1 MVHQSCCNS
10 FSKIVSPRWKL
21 KTCRS
26 ERFYP
31 IRLFLPVSII
41 IFVSTRK
48 KRAKNRI
55 TLFTLQ
61 DLNDFSFY
69 IFHFKFIFNYT
80 ERAFREGNGNYTMM
94 KRVLGLNGEE
104 AGCSFNSSDD
114 PSPPLVR
121 SDYSTEI
128 IIITREERIFKRIF
142 SQRILSFPRQIDRI
156 GHDDEGDA
164 RDTGGPLRPR
174 GQPLLG
180 GRRQSATCCTNIVQ
194 GHRAPAA
201 RG

>member
-1 MVHQSCCNS
+1 M
-10 FSKIVSPRWKL
+10 
-21 KTCRS
+21 
-26 ERFYP
+26 
-31 IRLFLPVSII
+31 PVQ
-41 IFVSTRK
+41 FVGR
-48 KRAKNRI
+48 
-55 TLFTLQ
+55 
-61 DLNDFSFY
+61 
-69 IFHFKFIFNYT
+69 
-80 ERAFREGNGNYTMM
+80 
-94 KRVLGLNGEE
+94 
-104 AGCSFNSSDD
+104 

-121 SDYSTEI
+121 SDYSPRLLLLYGKKEF
-128 IIITREERIFKRIF
+128 FKRIF